1 MPKDDLENDVEI
13 ELPAKEAEPKEV
25 EVDLDSPKPDET
37 KPVAK
42 EPQKAEPSDELAKLH
57 KRMEYQARQFE
68 RSTKQVQ
75 QLSEELKALR
85 EATTSRDQKR
95 VISDND
101 LDPEIQALAET
112 NWQKAVDKL
121 AEKKAEAVVE
131 RKLKE
136 AELKSAEA
144 SKKQAE
150 VSEWE
155 RSKVKVLDRYPSL
168 NDEATEDSRLFRE
181 VYNEDSTLYS
191 NIHGPE
197 IAMYRMEEKMRQSGR
212 TPAPMKALVDREA
225 TRVARATGSSI
236 VGRTPTNGNK
246 IRLTSE
252 QVNFCK
258 EHGISQ
264 ESYAKSLAQLNA
276 REGVEA

>member
-121 AEKKAEAVVE
+121 AEKNKAMGSLTNAKAGNVLYT
-131 RKLKE
+131 RAIGYSQING
-136 AELKSAEA
+136 AEKRPLTA
-144 SKKQAE
+144 
-150 VSEWE
+150 
-155 RSKVKVLDRYPSL
+155 
-168 NDEATEDSRLFRE
+168 AT
-181 VYNEDSTLYS
+181 
-191 NIHGPE
+191 
-197 IAMYRMEEKMRQSGR
+197 
-212 TPAPMKALVDREA
+212 
-225 TRVARATGSSI
+225 
-236 VGRTPTNGNK
+236 
-246 IRLTSE
+246 
-252 QVNFCK
+252 
-258 EHGISQ
+258 
-264 ESYAKSLAQLNA
+264 
-276 REGVEA
+276 